1 MVLLSGSLDFSDPYI
16 MYMFTVTLT
25 TVNFKE
31 KIREVKLGQRV
42 AKIGGMEGSMGTVR
56 SGPEAGNSALR
67 LVDEF
72 AAFGPCYMKWV
83 KSRLGSCGVTY
94 ARMRLL
100 GTLHC
105 NGPQI
110 MSDISGELGVTRR
123 NVTALVDALEEE
135 GLVRRMPH
143 PSDRRATLIELTEKG
158 METTDGAYDG
168 HRTGVAEVFAGLSED
183 EQQVLI
189 RLMGSL
195 REALRQEGF
204 SC

>member
-1 MVLLSGSLDFSDPYI
+1 
-16 MYMFTVTLT
+16 
-25 TVNFKE
+25 
-31 KIREVKLGQRV
+31 
-42 AKIGGMEGSMGTVR
+42 METVR
-56 SGPEAGNSALR
+56 SGSAAGDSSLR

-83 KSRLGSCGVTY
+83 RSRLGDCGVTY

-110 MSDISGELGVTRR
+110 MSDISDELGVTRR

-143 PSDRRATLIELTEKG
+143 PSDRRATIIELTEKG
-158 METTDGAYDG
+158 EETTGNAYIG
-168 HRTGVAEVFAGLSED
+168 HRVGVAEVFASLSEN
-183 EQQVLI
+183 EQRELI
-189 RLMGSL
+189 RMLGTL
-195 REALRQEGF
+195 REALRQEGI